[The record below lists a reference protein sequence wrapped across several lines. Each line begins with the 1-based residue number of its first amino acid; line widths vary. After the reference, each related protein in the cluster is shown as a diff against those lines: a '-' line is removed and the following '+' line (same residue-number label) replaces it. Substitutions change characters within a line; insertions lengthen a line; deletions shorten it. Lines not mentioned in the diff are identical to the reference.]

1 MESQLH
7 DTKSACCVVVAPDKF
22 KGSLSA
28 AQAAAA
34 ITRGITRRDPNIRTV
49 ECPVADGGE
58 GTLAAA
64 LSAGFDRVPVVAPG
78 PTGAPID
85 TSYAR
90 KGELAVVE
98 MADVAGLARLP
109 AGLPHPL
116 TASSRGLGT
125 VVCRALDDG
134 CRRIV
139 VGIGGSACTDGG
151 AGFLQGLGA
160 ELRGADGRLVS
171 DGGGSLGW
179 AFSLNLSGLHPALR
193 DAEIVIASDVDN
205 PLCGP
210 DGAAS
215 VYGPQKGASP
225 VDVRTLDAALS
236 HWADLVADTTGRDV
250 RSEPGAGAA
259 GGVGFAAS
267 ALLGAQSRPGIDLVL
282 DLVGID
288 EHLDHATAVITGE
301 GSLDGQ
307 SLNGKAPVGVCLRA
321 SRHNIPTH
329 AIVGVSRLSPQ
340 EMRGSGFSSVY
351 ALRDRE
357 PDVRRSMAH
366 AADLIASVAEDLATE
381 QLVAQ
386 LRS

>member
-1 MESQLH
+1 MAQY
-7 DTKSACCVVVAPDKF
+7 VVVAPDKF
-22 KGSLSA
+22 KGSVSA
-28 AQAAAA
+28 SQAAAA
-34 ITRGITRRDPNIRTV
+34 IIRGIVRRDPSIRTV
-49 ECPVADGGE
+49 ECPIADGGE

-64 LSAGFDRVPVVAPG
+64 LSAGYDRIPVVAPG
-78 PTGAPID
+78 PTGVSID

-90 KGELAVVE
+90 NGELAVVE

-109 AGLPHPL
+109 GGVSRPM

-125 VVCRALDDG
+125 VVARALDDG

-139 VGIGGSACTDGG
+139 VGIGGSASTDGG

-160 ELRGADGRLVS
+160 ELRGAGGSLLS
-171 DGGGSLGW
+171 DGGGSLGR
-179 AFSLNLSGLHPALR
+179 ASSLNLSRLHPGLG

-210 DGAAS
+210 YGAAS

-225 VDVRTLDAALS
+225 IEVRTLDSALG
-236 HWADLVADTTGRDV
+236 HWADLVADTTGRDL
-250 RSEPGAGAA
+250 RSAHGAGAA
-259 GGVGFAAS
+259 GGVGFAAI
-267 ALLGAQSRPGIDLVL
+267 AVLGAQSRPGIDLVL

-288 EHLDHATAVITGE
+288 EHLDQATAVITGE

-321 SRHNIPTH
+321 SRRNIPTH

-340 EMRGSGFSSVY
+340 EMRGSGFASIY
-351 ALRDRE
+351 ALADRE
-357 PDVRRSMAH
+357 PDARRSMAH

-381 QLVAQ
+381 QLVAP

>member
-1 MESQLH
+1 MAQY
-7 DTKSACCVVVAPDKF
+7 VVVAPDKF
-22 KGSLSA
+22 KGSVSA
-28 AQAAAA
+28 SQAAAA
-34 ITRGITRRDPNIRTV
+34 IIRGIVRRDPSIRTV

-64 LSAGFDRVPVVAPG
+64 LSAGYDRIPVVAPG
-78 PTGAPID
+78 PTGVSID

-90 KGELAVVE
+90 NGGLAVVE

-109 AGLPHPL
+109 GGVSRPM

-125 VVCRALDDG
+125 VVSRALDDG

-139 VGIGGSACTDGG
+139 VGIGGSASTDGG

-160 ELRGADGRLVS
+160 ELRGAGGSLVS
-171 DGGGSLGW
+171 DGGGSLGR
-179 AFSLNLSGLHPALR
+179 ASSLDLSGLHPGLGA
-193 DAEIVIASDVDN
+193 AEIVIASDVDN

-210 DGAAS
+210 YGAAS
-215 VYGPQKGASP
+215 VYGPQKGASAIE
-225 VDVRTLDAALS
+225 VRTLDSALG
-236 HWADLVADTTGRDV
+236 HWADLVADTTGRDL
-250 RSEPGAGAA
+250 RSARGAGAA
-259 GGVGFAAS
+259 GGVGFAAM
-267 ALLGAQSRPGIDLVL
+267 AVLGAQSRPGIDLVL

-288 EHLDHATAVITGE
+288 EHLDQATAVITGE

-321 SRHNIPTH
+321 GRRNILTH

-340 EMRGSGFSSVY
+340 ETRGSGFASIY
-351 ALRDRE
+351 ALADRE
-357 PDVRRSMAH
+357 PDERRSMAH

-381 QLVAQ
+381 HLVAP

>member
-1 MESQLH
+1 MS
-7 DTKSACCVVVAPDKF
+7 CYVVVAPDKF

-34 ITRGITRRDPNIRTV
+34 ITRGITRRDPSIRTV

-58 GTLAAA
+58 GTLVAA
-64 LSAGFDRVPVVAPG
+64 LSAGFDRVPVMAAG
-78 PTGAPID
+78 PTGVPID

-109 AGLPHPL
+109 GGVRRPM

-125 VVCRALDDG
+125 VVSQALDDG

-139 VGIGGSACTDGG
+139 VGIGGSASTDGG
-151 AGFLQGLGA
+151 AGFMQGLGA
-160 ELRGADGRLVS
+160 VLRGADGRLLT
-171 DGGGSLGW
+171 DGGGSLGR
-179 AFSLNLSGLHPALR
+179 ASSLDLSGLHPGLG

-225 VDVRTLDAALS
+225 IEVRTLDSALG
-236 HWADLVADTTGRDV
+236 HWADLVSDTTGRDA
-250 RSEPGAGAA
+250 RSARGAGAA
-259 GGVGFAAS
+259 GGVGFAAI
-267 ALLGAQSRPGIDLVL
+267 AVLGAQSRPGIDLVL

-288 EHLDHATAVITGE
+288 DHLDHATAVITGE

-321 SRHNIPTH
+321 NRRNIPTH

-340 EMRGSGFSSVY
+340 EMRGSGFASIY
-351 ALRDRE
+351 ALQDRE

-366 AADLIASVAEDLATE
+366 AADLITSVAEDPATE
-381 QLVAQ
+381 QLVAP

>member
-1 MESQLH
+1 M
-7 DTKSACCVVVAPDKF
+7 ARYIVVAPDKF

-34 ITRGITRRDPNIRTV
+34 ITLGITRRDPSIRTV

-64 LSAGFDRVPVVAPG
+64 LSAGFDRIPVVAPG
-78 PTGAPID
+78 PTGVSVD

-90 KGELAVVE
+90 KGDLAVVE
-98 MADVAGLARLP
+98 MADVVGLARLP
-109 AGLPHPL
+109 GGVPRPM
-116 TASSRGLGT
+116 TALSRGLGT
-125 VVCRALDDG
+125 VVSRVLDDG

-139 VGIGGSACTDGG
+139 LGIGGSASTDGG

-160 ELRGADGRLVS
+160 TLRGTDGRPLT
-171 DGGGSLGW
+171 DGGGPLERASSLD
-179 AFSLNLSGLHPALR
+179 LSGLHPGLA
-193 DAEIVIASDVDN
+193 DAEMVIASDVDN

-225 VDVRTLDAALS
+225 IEVRTLDSALG
-236 HWADLVADTTGRDV
+236 HWADLVADTTGRDL
-250 RSEPGAGAA
+250 RSAHGAGAA
-259 GGVGFAAS
+259 GGVGFAAI
-267 ALLGAQSRPGIDLVL
+267 AVLGAQSRPGIDLIL

-321 SRHNIPTH
+321 SRRNTPTH

-340 EMRGSGFSSVY
+340 EMRSSGFASIH
-351 ALRDRE
+351 ALADRE

-366 AADLIASVAEDLATE
+366 AADLIASVAHDLASE
-381 QLVAQ
+381 HWADAI
-386 LRS
+386 